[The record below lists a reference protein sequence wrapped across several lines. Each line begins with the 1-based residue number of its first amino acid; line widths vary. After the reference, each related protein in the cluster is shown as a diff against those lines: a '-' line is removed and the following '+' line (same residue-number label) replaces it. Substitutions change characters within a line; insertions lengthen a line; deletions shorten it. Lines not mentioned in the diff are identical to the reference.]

1 MVNNIREITKKDFII
16 LKKFHLGVCTESP
29 GICSFCDQNN
39 TKELKLVETSSVS
52 TDIQQEKK
60 RNKGNLSHES
70 RLNVYDNHLL
80 LESKKESSKVIR
92 TYYLK
97 FLRSVW
103 QDSQFLS
110 VDEEHAE
117 VFSTVKNIQ
126 LKDITIQFG
135 KSISDFLCYQ
145 TESIND
151 IPTISKARKIN
162 YIFLITIFLIT
173 AFIYHFNRN

>member
-1 MVNNIREITKKDFII
+1 MVNNIREITKKDIII
-16 LKKFHLGVCTESP
+16 LKNFHLGVCTEPP

-39 TKELKLVETSSVS
+39 TKELKLVETSIS

-60 RNKGNLSHES
+60 RNKGNLSHETK
-70 RLNVYDNHLL
+70 LNVYDNHLL
-80 LESKKESSKVIR
+80 LESKKENSKAIR

-103 QDSQFLS
+103 QDSQFLY
-110 VDEEHAE
+110 VDEERAE

-135 KSISDFLCYQ
+135 KSISDCLCYQ

-151 IPTISKARKIN
+151 IPTISKHRKIN

-173 AFIYHFNRN
+173 ALIYHFNRN